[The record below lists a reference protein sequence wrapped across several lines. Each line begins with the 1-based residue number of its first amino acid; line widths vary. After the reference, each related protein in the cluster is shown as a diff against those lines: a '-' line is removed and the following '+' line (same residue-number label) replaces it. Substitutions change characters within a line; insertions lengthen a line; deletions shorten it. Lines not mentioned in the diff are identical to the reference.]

1 MRVFKGYG
9 NIIKRNIGIM
19 VMYVCIFIG
28 ISVAIQKSLGDT
40 GVTGNFAAVK
50 LAVAVIDREGGA
62 LGDTLKSYI
71 QREQKLVEIADDEQT
86 IQEELF
92 YRNISYV
99 LIVPQGT

>member
-62 LGDTLKSYI
+62 GAEAGGDC
-71 QREQKLVEIADDEQT
+71 
-86 IQEELF
+86 
-92 YRNISYV
+92 
-99 LIVPQGT
+99 G